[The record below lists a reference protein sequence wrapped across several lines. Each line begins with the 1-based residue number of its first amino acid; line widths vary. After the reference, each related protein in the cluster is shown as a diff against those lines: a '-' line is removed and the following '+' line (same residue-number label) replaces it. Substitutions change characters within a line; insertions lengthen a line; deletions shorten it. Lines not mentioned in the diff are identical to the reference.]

1 MKKEKITPVI
11 NIEKDID
18 ISKYQ
23 TAVFWKGTELGDL
36 YEAMVKRWKLY
47 GSNYTGPFGASLFYN
62 LETIQILGHEGEAAN
77 TKQAIGGTFNGCLDL
92 LLGRAACF

>member
-23 TAVFWKGTELGDL
+23 TVAFCKGTKSGNL
-36 YEAMVKRWKLY
+36 YDAVVERWKLY
-47 GSNYTGPFGASLFYN
+47 GLSYTAPFGASLFYN
-62 LETIQILGHEGEAAN
+62 LGRIHGIREERARRKAAN
-77 TKQAIGGTFNGCLDL
+77 TKQVAGGTYNG
-92 LLGRAACF
+92 

>member
-23 TAVFWKGTELGDL
+23 TAVFWKGTELGNL
-36 YEAMVKRWKLY
+36 YEAMLKRWKLY

-62 LETIQILGHEGEAAN
+62 LGRIHGIREERARRKAAN
-77 TKQAIGGTFNGCLDL
+77 TKQAAGGTYNG
-92 LLGRAACF
+92 